1 MGSTP
6 IQTSSQSIKADKIG
20 DKRKAPRH
28 PSLPPSSSSPPPLL
42 SYVEQLIF
50 QHNDGV
56 VVPNGGFHQAL
67 GVLRGQGGGP
77 LEEEEG
83 KGGGKGGGGGREGGE
98 NSV

>member
-1 MGSTP
+1 MGSTL
-6 IQTSSQSIKADKIG
+6 IQTSSRSIKADKIG
-20 DKRKAPRH
+20 DKRKSPR
-28 PSLPPSSSSPPPLL
+28 PPFLPPSCSSPPPLL

-67 GVLRGQGGGP
+67 GVLRGPGGEH
-77 LEEEEG
+77 LEEDG
-83 KGGGKGGGGGREGGE
+83 KEGGKEGGGGREGGE